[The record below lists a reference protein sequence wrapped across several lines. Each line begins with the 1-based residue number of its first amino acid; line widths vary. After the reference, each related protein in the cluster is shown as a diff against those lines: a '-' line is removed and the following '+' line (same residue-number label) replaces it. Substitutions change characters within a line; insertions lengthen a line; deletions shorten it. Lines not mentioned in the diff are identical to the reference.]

1 MCSISSSL
9 FPKHFWNNIMK
20 SSTIT
25 WSLYGPDY
33 LRGEKTLSN
42 RNQGS
47 SNSFMSDDSN
57 LFHLQMIISA
67 APFILH
73 TPSTL
78 LYRRTFLTTH
88 LHWTIKTNVLLCIL
102 SNVYRFYLLTIFLI
116 FNLLCIYILY
126 AVMCNVHVY
135 ACSYMILYAVICS
148 FIMFV
153 ERVAWLLWIDLPG
166 IICI

>member
-102 SNVYRFYLLTIFLI
+102 KCLYILLIHYISHIRFFCAFIFYMQPYALFMFVLVVI
-116 FNLLCIYILY
+116 WFYMQLY
-126 AVMCNVHVY
+126 AVSLC
-135 ACSYMILYAVICS
+135 L
-148 FIMFV
+148 
-153 ERVAWLLWIDLPG
+153 
-166 IICI
+166 